1 MFQLPQYQ
9 LDDMMT
15 IDNVYGM
22 DDIIGDPI
30 GALIDTDVPTT
41 TPAPPPSSSG
51 SHNYWWLW
59 LILVFVI
66 IGFFF
71 IIHFKK

>member
-1 MFQLPQYQ
+1 
-9 LDDMMT
+9 MMT

-30 GALIDTDVPTT
+30 GALQEPTEVSP
-41 TPAPPPSSSG
+41 TPTPQTSR
-51 SHNYWWLW
+51 SHDYTWWLW

-66 IGFFF
+66 ITLGFFF

>member
-1 MFQLPQYQ
+1 MFQNATLPQYQ
-9 LDDMMT
+9 LDDVMN

-30 GALIDTDVPTT
+30 GALVDTHE
-41 TPAPPPSSSG
+41 PPSSG
-51 SHNYWWLW
+51 SNNYTWWLW

-66 IGFFF
+66 LIIGFFF
-71 IIHFKK
+71 VIHFKK